1 MRKLTVAALAC
12 LLTVSSFTRA
22 QAMISRFQHII
33 VVVQENRTPDDLF
46 QGLCLPPYGDPSA
59 CGSKL
64 GQFDIQGF
72 GFDARGNK
80 VALAPVPL
88 GNGYD
93 PAHGHSD
100 FEKMCNPN
108 RKTHYPCTR
117 NTQLSTAGCPANCS
131 FEYVD
136 PTIQPT
142 IYPYLYMAQ
151 TFGWA
156 NRMFQT
162 NQGPSAPAHQF
173 LFAGTS
179 APSSAEDAAAVF
191 VSENNG
197 VLGCLSPLNSIYLM
211 IDPARAPGQFDL
223 VNNPQGTTCFSHDTM
238 ASLLE
243 QYGYRWRYY
252 TTGFPATHVSNSIW
266 TAPNWI
272 QEICQPNSTFTA
284 CTGREWLDNVD
295 ENPPDILRDLQ
306 NCNLKDMVWVIP
318 KGQYS
323 DHPSS
328 TAKQSNDG
336 GPAWVAN
343 VVNAVS
349 GSPCVDQVNGARV
362 PYWADTAIVVTWD
375 DWGGFY
381 DHVLPP
387 FLSAPRQGQ
396 GDYQLG
402 FRVPLIFISAYTV
415 PIIDS
420 VNQYDF
426 GSILR
431 FVEGNFGIHEG
442 ALGFADQRSSTNLSA
457 FYNFLKPPKKFVI
470 PTKVPASFFL
480 NDTRPAEPP
489 DID

>member
-1 MRKLTVAALAC
+1 MSKVSVVVMGYLLIVLAY
-12 LLTVSSFTRA
+12 SPA
-22 QAMISRFQHII
+22 QARISRFQHII

-46 QGLCLPPYGDPSA
+46 QGLCLPPYGTPSA
-59 CGSKL
+59 CGSGS
-64 GQFDIQGF
+64 GQFDIQSY
-72 GFDARGNK
+72 GFDISGNK
-80 VALAPVPL
+80 VALAPIPL

-93 PAHGHSD
+93 PAHDHPA

-108 RKTHYPCTR
+108 RTTHYPCTR

-131 FEYVD
+131 FQYAD
-136 PTIQPT
+136 PTTQPT
-142 IYPYLYMAQ
+142 IYPYLFMAQ
-151 TFGWA
+151 KFGWA

-179 APSSAEDAAAVF
+179 APSAADDAAAVF

-197 VLGCLSPLNSIYLM
+197 VVRCLSPLNSVYKM
-211 IDPARAPGQFDL
+211 IDPARAPLQYNL
-223 VNNPQGTTCFSHDTM
+223 VNNPLGTTCFSHDTM

-243 QYGYRWRYY
+243 QHQYRWKYY
-252 TTGFPATHVSNSIW
+252 TIGLPQTHVSKTFW

-284 CTGREWLDNVD
+284 CTGAEWLNNVD
-295 ENPPDILRDLQ
+295 VDPTDVLRDLQ
-306 NCNLKDMVWVIP
+306 NCKLVDMVWVIP
-318 KGQYS
+318 KGQNS
-323 DHPSS
+323 DHPSD
-328 TAKQSNDG
+328 TVKKSNDG

-343 VVNAVS
+343 VVNGVS
-349 GSPCVDQVNGARV
+349 SSPYMDQVNGVRV
-362 PYWADTAIVVTWD
+362 PYWQDTAIVVTWD

-387 FLSAPRQGQ
+387 FLSAPTQGQ

-402 FRVPLIFISAYTV
+402 FRVPLIFISAYTN
-415 PIIDS
+415 PTIDS
-420 VNQYDF
+420 SNQYDF

-431 FVEGNFGIHEG
+431 FVEGNFGIQQG
-442 ALGFADQRSSTNLSA
+442 SLGFADQRSGTDLRA
-457 FYNFLKPPKKFVI
+457 FYNLQLPPKKFVI
-470 PTKVPASFFL
+470 PTTVPASFFL

-489 DID
+489 DND

>member
-1 MRKLTVAALAC
+1 MRKLNVAALAC
-12 LLTVSSFTRA
+12 LLIVPSFTPAHAR
-22 QAMISRFQHII
+22 ISRFQHII

-59 CGSKL
+59 CGSGL
-64 GQFDIQGF
+64 GQFDIQGY
-72 GFDARGNK
+72 GFDVNGNR

-88 GNGYD
+88 GNAYD
-93 PAHGHSD
+93 PVHDHLA

-108 RKTHYPCTR
+108 RTARYPCSQNTR
-117 NTQLSTAGCPANCS
+117 LSTVDCPMSCS
-131 FEYVD
+131 FQYVD
-136 PTIQPT
+136 PTIEPT

-179 APSSAEDAAAVF
+179 APSAADDAAAVF
-191 VSENNG
+191 VSANG
-197 VLGCLSPLNSIYLM
+197 VGCLSPLNWVYLM
-211 IDPARAPGQFDL
+211 IDPARAPGEFDL
-223 VNNPQGTTCFSHDTM
+223 VNNPRGTTCFSHETM
-238 ASLLE
+238 ASILE
-243 QYGYRWRYY
+243 QHQYRWRYY
-252 TTGFPATHVSNSIW
+252 TLGVPATHVSNSIW

-272 QEICQPNSTFTA
+272 QEICQPNSAFTS
-284 CTGREWLDNVD
+284 CTGTEWLDNVD
-295 ENPPDILRDLQ
+295 ENPTDVLRDLQ
-306 NCNLKDMVWVIP
+306 NCKLVDMVWVIP

-323 DHPSS
+323 DHPSGS
-328 TAKQSNDG
+328 ANQSNDG

-343 VVNAVS
+343 VVNGVS

-381 DHVLPP
+381 DHVMPP
-387 FLSAPRQGQ
+387 FLSAPGQGQ

-402 FRVPLIFISAYTV
+402 FRVPLIFISAYTD

-431 FVEGNFGIHEG
+431 FVEGNFGIQEG
-442 ALGFADQRSSTNLSA
+442 ALGFADWRSSTNLRA
-457 FYNFLKPPKKFVI
+457 FYNFLRPPKNFVI

-480 NDTRPAEPP
+480 NDTRLAEPP
-489 DID
+489 DTH